1 MRDLGSDRLW
11 AALAPL
17 VLEQA
22 AAGGEMARRIRD
34 RTFENLAALIAV
46 TVGPNTLLFAA
57 GGLTPPL
64 HALLFKKT
72 KRPILKI
79 ERRCADCLLA
89 RRD

>member
-1 MRDLGSDRLW
+1 
-11 AALAPL
+11 

-72 KRPILKI
+72 KRPILKSNANALTGCWLVAT
-79 ERRCADCLLA
+79 EQAPEEHALLFG
-89 RRD
+89 